1 MRVNSFYSFKL
12 NYCDVLMAKIN
23 SMLKSSLSIRCS
35 SIVCNGSL
43 YDVCHIVERLIVR
56 DSGYSFALQE
66 LQSSDP
72 MNCQKTRG
80 PMGNIAHLKKK
91 PVQIKYK

>member
-1 MRVNSFYSFKL
+1 
-12 NYCDVLMAKIN
+12 MAKIN

-80 PMGNIAHLKKK
+80 PMGNIAHLKKN